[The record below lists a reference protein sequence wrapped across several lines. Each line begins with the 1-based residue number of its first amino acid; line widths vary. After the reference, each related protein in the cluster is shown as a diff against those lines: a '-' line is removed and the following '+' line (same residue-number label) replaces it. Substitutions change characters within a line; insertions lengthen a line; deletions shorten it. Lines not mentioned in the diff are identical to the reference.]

1 MLLDIAGR
9 DATAEFE
16 DLEHSGF
23 ARETMKK
30 FFVGDI
36 VEAERKELNTKSES
50 GKASSSGVDAA
61 TLAKAAAAA
70 LFALYAKKAYAS
82 PSFPAVTYSK
92 ALRHFHL
99 SMAVG
104 IIGMVGLVRAARQ
117 TEDMKARKALMNAHK
132 TRRHA
137 SAACCDRSSRLK
149 ISVCH
154 PPPFKGPLQAIEPIS
169 HKIFY
174 ALMLFLPATGIAS
187 EYFSGAG
194 LDVFGLTSTLGG
206 VDSGA
211 EDASAAKKASSLHAS
226 AGKNH
231 PVRHD
236 SCPSPQRTLPLRARE
251 GRRETNQSLSDVSCR
266 KHCFFICCT
275 LVFMYDITHHNI
287 IIILNAYDVNTLP
300 VVFSYNAVHSFI
312 KGISFYEED
321 SEEVRHRDLQL
332 KKRHKISLL

>member
-1 MLLDIAGR
+1 MDPRSPGVGTPYCLTFAGR

-23 ARETMKK
+23 ARETMTK

-61 TLAKAAAAA
+61 TLVKAAAAA

-132 TRRHA
+132 NVGMCF
-137 SAACCDRSSRLK
+137 SCLLRSL
-149 ISVCH
+149 
-154 PPPFKGPLQAIEPIS
+154 E
-169 HKIFY
+169 
-174 ALMLFLPATGIAS
+174 
-187 EYFSGAG
+187 
-194 LDVFGLTSTLGG
+194 
-206 VDSGA
+206 
-211 EDASAAKKASSLHAS
+211 SSQDLS
-226 AGKNH
+226 
-231 PVRHD
+231 P
-236 SCPSPQRTLPLRARE
+236 PSPRPSRALFKLSSP
-251 GRRETNQSLSDVSCR
+251 SLTR
-266 KHCFFICCT
+266 YFT
-275 LVFMYDITHHNI
+275 
-287 IIILNAYDVNTLP
+287 
-300 VVFSYNAVHSFI
+300 
-312 KGISFYEED
+312 
-321 SEEVRHRDLQL
+321 R
-332 KKRHKISLL
+332 